1 MAQQITEI
9 TKVPT
14 NAQVIKILNE
24 VIKRYNSL
32 ANVYT
37 FKGSVETYNDLLA
50 IQNPAVGDVYNVKQE
65 DTEHGVA
72 AGSNFVWDGNV
83 WDNLGMSLDG
93 LVRKIN
99 GFTPD
104 DLGSVIFK
112 YIKSIEDE
120 DGTLNIIVREGES
133 ETQLTIQTGKVKT
146 VNGFVPDDLGAVIFQ
161 YIKNIT
167 DNDGTLT
174 ITVRNGEEE
183 STLTIDTGKV
193 KTVNGEEP
201 DETGNISIEV
211 PQPTIATKEEAEA
224 GTDNTKFMTPLRTKE
239 AIDAQTPSI
248 MLDMVYPVGS
258 IYLST
263 NATNP
268 TVLFG
273 GTWEAYAQGRVLI
286 GAGTGTDSRSERKT
300 FAAGSTGGE
309 YNHQLTVGELAS
321 HNHSGS
327 AAWTSLTGTLNIP
340 NGQGK
345 IQPTYYNATGIVSVN
360 GFANYIGN
368 STGGGGGGRVTINAS
383 HSHNL
388 TINNIGNSAAHNNTQ
403 PYITCYIW
411 HRIA

>member
-1 MAQQITEI
+1 MAQQIAEI

-14 NAQVIKILNE
+14 NVQVIKILNE

-65 DTEHGVA
+65 DTEQGIA
-72 AGSNFVWDGNV
+72 AGSNFVWDGNA

-146 VNGFVPDDLGAVIFQ
+146 VNGV
-161 YIKNIT
+161 
-167 DNDGTLT
+167 
-174 ITVRNGEEE
+174 
-183 STLTIDTGKV
+183 
-193 KTVNGEEP
+193 EP
-201 DETGNISIEV
+201 DKTGNISIEV
-211 PQPTIATKEEAEA
+211 PQPTIATQAEAEA
-224 GTDNTKFMTPLRTKE
+224 GTNNTKFMTPLRTKE
-239 AIDAQTPSI
+239 AIEARTPTI
-248 MLDMVYPVGS
+248 TLDMVYPVGS

-268 TVLFG
+268 AVLFG

-286 GAGTGTDSRSERKT
+286 GAGTGTDSRSEQKT

-309 YNHQLTVGELAS
+309 YNHQLTVGELATHS
-321 HNHSGS
+321 HIGS
-327 AAWTSLTGTLNIP
+327 ATSASLTGTLNIP
-340 NGQGK
+340 NGQGQ
-345 IQPTYYNATGIVSVN
+345 IQPTYYNATGIVYVN
-360 GFANYIGN
+360 GFANYTGN
-368 STGGGGGGRVTINAS
+368 SMGGGGGGRVTINAT

-388 TINNIGNSAAHNNTQ
+388 TINNIGNNTAHNNTQ

-411 HRIA
+411 QRTA